1 MKKYEVNTWRYRCG
15 KSDNL
20 DVRYW
25 PNADIL
31 LSLRNEQQKM
41 TELSSTQIGAIAEN
55 LIANELMIE
64 SKGRLTPFQPI
75 ADDDGIDVLIYD
87 KKTGKAAP
95 IQIKARTNTLKKK
108 GSTERGNAAHFEVRK
123 ATYRD
128 DRHALLLCVLLSPDL
143 RSTERAW
150 LFPLHK
156 LHQLS
161 SEKENKYMI
170 RASKLLTSNDKY
182 KKYRFTNISEV
193 TEFLIKSFESE
204 NFLQLT
210 EGSKI

>member
-1 MKKYEVNTWRYRCG
+1 
-15 KSDNL
+15 
-20 DVRYW
+20 
-25 PNADIL
+25 
-31 LSLRNEQQKM
+31 M

-87 KKTGKAAP
+87 KVTGKAVP

-108 GSTERGNAAHFEVRK
+108 GSLERGNIAHFEVRRS
-123 ATYRD
+123 TYRD

-150 LFPLHK
+150 LLPLHE
-156 LHQLS
+156 LHRLS

-170 RASKLLTSNDKY
+170 RANKLLTSGDKY
-182 KKYRFTNISEV
+182 KDFRFATIADVSGY
-193 TEFLIKSFESE
+193 LIKCFENG
-204 NFLQLT
+204 NFLN
-210 EGSKI
+210 GSDM